1 MKKYTVE
8 YTMTW
13 SNEIRDIEVLA
24 SNKEDAYDRAV
35 YEEIPAKEGEHAYS
49 AWVDSVVFANGNRRW
64 FNTHEGKP
72 Y

>member
-13 SNEIRDIEVLA
+13 SSEIRDIEVLA
-24 SNKEDAYDRAV
+24 NNKEDAYDKAV
-35 YEEIPAKEGEHAYS
+35 YEEIPTKEGEHAYS
-49 AWVDSVVFANGNRRW
+49 AWVYAVTFNNGNYRT
-64 FNTHEGKP
+64 FNTHEGMP